1 VNRGEDGIPLAR
13 DRILWAQRPDP
24 RDARDRGGG
33 SRGVRAADGDPRLTW
48 DDLAEGAPVGD
59 QRRPQVVGDT
69 LAPVRD
75 DEELRR
81 RRGIDVGAEI
91 LRL

>member
-1 VNRGEDGIPLAR
+1 MYRREDGIPRAR
-13 DRILWAQRPDP
+13 DRVFWAQRSDP

-33 SRGVRAADGDPRLTW
+33 SRGVGAADGDPRLNR
-48 DDLAEGAPVGD
+48 DDFAEGSPVGD
-59 QRRPQVVGDT
+59 QRCSQVVGDP

-81 RRGIDVGAEI
+81 RCGRRVGAEI